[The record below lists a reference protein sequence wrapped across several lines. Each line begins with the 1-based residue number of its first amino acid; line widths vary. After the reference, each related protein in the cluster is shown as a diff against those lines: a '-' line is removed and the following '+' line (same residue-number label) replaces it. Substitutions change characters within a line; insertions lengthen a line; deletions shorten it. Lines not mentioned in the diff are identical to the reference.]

1 MSPRKEQNLI
11 YSQIKECMNRIYTLE
26 ENDFV
31 NEMHYFDV
39 DKILTEEFYKIFKL
53 SNFSFNHTYTFRK
66 KKFVLTFSHYSNF

>member
-53 SNFSFNHTYTFRK
+53 MDLNYINSNGAK
-66 KKFVLTFSHYSNF
+66 L

>member
-1 MSPRKEQNLI
+1 MSHRKEQNLI

-53 SNFSFNHTYTFRK
+53 MDLNYNHFYRRK
-66 KKFVLTFSHYSNF
+66 L

>member
-1 MSPRKEQNLI
+1 
-11 YSQIKECMNRIYTLE
+11 MNRIYTLE

-53 SNFSFNHTYTFRK
+53 MDLNYNHFYRRK
-66 KKFVLTFSHYSNF
+66 L